1 MANLEVIEGAAIA
14 LISATGGALLQDY
27 LVRRAD
33 RKDRQVQFVFKTL
46 LELQAAIGDLAVAA
60 EQIDNR
66 KRSSGSWDTGERGLS
81 WRALNKHRV
90 RAVRYAALVNDRGLE
105 QLSRELEV
113 AYYQF
118 ASARSEAEST
128 AEGTRAREL
137 LYQTNSR
144 IGQQFRSE

>member
-1 MANLEVIEGAAIA
+1 MSNLEVIEGAAIA

-33 RKDRQVQFVFKTL
+33 RKDRQVQFAFKAL

-66 KRSSGSWDTGERGLS
+66 KRSSGSWDTGEHGLS
-81 WRALNKHRV
+81 WRALNTQRV
-90 RAVRYAALVNDRGLE
+90 RTIRYAALVGDRVLE
-105 QLSRELEV
+105 HLSRELEQ

-128 AEGTRAREL
+128 DERTRAREL
-137 LYQTNSR
+137 LYQTNTR
-144 IGQQFRSE
+144 IGEQFRTE

>member
-1 MANLEVIEGAAIA
+1 M
-14 LISATGGALLQDY
+14 
-27 LVRRAD
+27 
-33 RKDRQVQFVFKTL
+33 FKAL

-66 KRSSGSWDTGERGLS
+66 KRSSGSWDTGEQGLS

-90 RAVRYAALVNDRGLE
+90 RTIRYAALVGDRVLE
-105 QLSRELEV
+105 QLSRDLEQ

-128 AEGTRAREL
+128 DERTRAREL
-137 LYQTNSR
+137 LYQTNTR
-144 IGQQFRSE
+144 IGEQFRTE

>member
-1 MANLEVIEGAAIA
+1 MVNLEVIEGAAIA

-33 RKDRQVQFVFKTL
+33 RKDRQVQFVFKAL

-66 KRSSGSWDTGERGLS
+66 KRSSGSWDTGEQGLS
-81 WRALNKHRV
+81 WRVLNKHRV
-90 RAVRYAALVNDRGLE
+90 RTIRYAALVNDRVIE
-105 QLSRELEV
+105 QLSRELEQ

-118 ASARSEAEST
+118 ASAHSEVDST
-128 AEGTRAREL
+128 DERTRAREL
-137 LYQTNSR
+137 LYQTNTR
-144 IGQQFRSE
+144 IGMQFRAE